1 MKQGRNYRVVSFE
14 GGDQVGKGDAVL
26 NLSSKLLSLGI
37 PVTYSSFPIYA
48 TPLGTMVRFA
58 LKGGLSNFN
67 LDKKRELKIRMA
79 LFALNRL
86 EFMEV
91 LLSNPKYKK
100 TLIMLDRSSFSNSVT
115 LGYGLSTI
123 EDITKKEIEEF
134 VEYFLWL
141 DSFMIKKMNLANC
154 VIQLATKDGDWK
166 NSRGEAI
173 DEYEKSNVQ
182 ENSEK
187 IYGICEKKFG
197 DGWRKIITK
206 AGDNWRNREDI
217 SNDIYEFLVDRIGGL
232 NENFESKMFEVRYE
246 IGIEEILGQI
256 YKGESLP
263 EGILTEYLKALRSND
278 KENMYKFGT
287 EIGVT
292 VGKTCQLMKF
302 SNKGVKKAARAI
314 IDDLNEIIE
323 ISSVL
328 ISKGFSKKFRDSVYD

>member
-1 MKQGRNYRVVSFE
+1 MVSFE
-14 GGDQVGKGDAVL
+14 GGDQVGKGDAAL

-58 LKGGLSNFN
+58 LKGGLSKFN

-141 DSFMIKKMNLANC
+141 DSFMIKK
-154 VIQLATKDGDWK
+154 
-166 NSRGEAI
+166 
-173 DEYEKSNVQ
+173 
-182 ENSEK
+182 
-187 IYGICEKKFG
+187 
-197 DGWRKIITK
+197 
-206 AGDNWRNREDI
+206 
-217 SNDIYEFLVDRIGGL
+217 
-232 NENFESKMFEVRYE
+232 
-246 IGIEEILGQI
+246 
-256 YKGESLP
+256 
-263 EGILTEYLKALRSND
+263 
-278 KENMYKFGT
+278 
-287 EIGVT
+287 
-292 VGKTCQLMKF
+292 
-302 SNKGVKKAARAI
+302 
-314 IDDLNEIIE
+314 
-323 ISSVL
+323 
-328 ISKGFSKKFRDSVYD
+328 